1 MRILAIE
8 KELQTIDWANEAM
21 TLKEEAQAVYRLML
35 TDKLREIYFTEN
47 KQAVL
52 LLECENKDEAKQLL
66 SQLPLVIK
74 GWIDFDLT
82 ELRPYTGFSRFMEK
96 EE

>member
-8 KELQTIDWANEAM
+8 RELKNIDWGSEKQA
-21 TLKEEAQAVYRLML
+21 LKEEALAVHKLML

-52 LLECENKDEAKQLL
+52 LLECENKVEAKQLL
-66 SQLPLVIK
+66 SRLPLVIK
-74 GWIDFDLT
+74 GWIDFELT
-82 ELRPYTGFSRFMEK
+82 ELRPYTGFSRFME
-96 EE
+96 E